1 MKIVSAHQPHYLP
14 WIGYFHKI
22 AQSDTFVIVDNV
34 DFTRPSY
41 INRNTL
47 TGKAGQFNLTI
58 PIKHSS
64 NFKLIKDAEIDYY
77 TNRWITKHIR
87 SIIHHYSSSE
97 FSQLFIDFISNSLQ
111 KKHKWLFDLDTE
123 ILYFLLQYLEIDTE
137 VIIAS
142 EKNIGGQKET
152 DLFLSLLSKTNSDTI
167 LIGKGASSNYMD
179 REVILAN
186 NYKIAIQEFKHP
198 IYTQKSKAFCKGI
211 SALDFLMNVPKSEAI
226 KIIKHQSGNYNIY
239 ERS

>member
-22 AQSDTFVIVDNV
+22 AQSNTFVIVDNV

-64 NFKLIKDAEIDYY
+64 NFKWIKDAEIDYY
-77 TNRWITKHIR
+77 TNRWVNKHIR
-87 SIIHHYSSSE
+87 SLLHHYSSTE
-97 FSQLFIDFISNSLQ
+97 FSELFIDFISKALL
-111 KKHKWLFDLDTE
+111 KKHKFLFDLDVEIIHFLVDYLDIKTE
-123 ILYFLLQYLEIDTE
+123 I
-137 VIIAS
+137 IIAS

-152 DLFLSLLSKTNSDTI
+152 DLFLSLLSVTNSDTI
-167 LIGKGASSNYMD
+167 LIGKGASSKYMD
-179 REVILAN
+179 REVILSN
-186 NYKIAIQEFKHP
+186 HYNIAIQDFKHP
-198 IYTQKSKAFCKGI
+198 VYQQKSKSFCKGI
-211 SALDFLMNVPKSEAI
+211 SALDFLMNVSKSEAI
-226 KIIKHQSGNYNIY
+226 NSIKNQSGNFTIY
-239 ERS
+239 ERD